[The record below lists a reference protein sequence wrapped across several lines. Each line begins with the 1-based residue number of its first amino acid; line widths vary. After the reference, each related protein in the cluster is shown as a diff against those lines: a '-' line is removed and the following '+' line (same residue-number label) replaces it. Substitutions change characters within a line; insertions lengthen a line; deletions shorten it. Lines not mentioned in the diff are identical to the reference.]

1 MLLPFSVRF
10 DFLLVIILCGI
21 LGIMAQSGSSNISGA
36 DITEDP
42 IFGADF
48 VADEEIFGADVTEDP
63 IFGGEL
69 ISFYRSECFCR
80 KPKL

>member
-10 DFLLVIILCGI
+10 AFFLVIILCGI

-48 VADEEIFGADVTEDP
+48 VADEEIFGADVTEHP
-63 IFGGEL
+63 LFGGEL
-69 ISFYRSECFCR
+69 IPFYRSECFCR

>member
-10 DFLLVIILCGI
+10 AFFLVIILCGI
-21 LGIMAQSGSSNISGA
+21 LGIMAQSGSSNILGA

-42 IFGADF
+42 IFGADL
-48 VADEEIFGADVTEDP
+48 VPEEEIFGADVTEDP
-63 IFGGEL
+63 IFGGDL
-69 ISFYRSECFCR
+69 IPSYRSEWFCR